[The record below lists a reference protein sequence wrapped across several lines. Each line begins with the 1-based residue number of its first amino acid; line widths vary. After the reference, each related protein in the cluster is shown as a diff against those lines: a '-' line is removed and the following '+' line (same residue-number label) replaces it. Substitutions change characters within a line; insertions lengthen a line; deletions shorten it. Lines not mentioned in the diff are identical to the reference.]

1 MSMCVLMQRA
11 NLKVGGDVVGELEDL
26 ILLRIDGRRDD
37 VACLGKGS

>member
-26 ILLRIDGRRDD
+26 ILLGIDG
-37 VACLGKGS
+37 S